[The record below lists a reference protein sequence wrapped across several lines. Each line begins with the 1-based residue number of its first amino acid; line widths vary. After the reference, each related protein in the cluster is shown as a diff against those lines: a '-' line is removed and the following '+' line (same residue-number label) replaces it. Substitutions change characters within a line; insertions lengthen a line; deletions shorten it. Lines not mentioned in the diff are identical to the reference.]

1 MLFYLMHTLDEY
13 LLIYIFMQP
22 EVDFGLKL
30 VGGDMMAIPGLYQ
43 FIQVI
48 FVPLS
53 LYGFG

>member
-1 MLFYLMHTLDEY
+1 MLFYLMHTLNEY

-53 LYGFG
+53 VYGFG

>member
-30 VGGDMMAIPGLYQ
+30 VGGDMMAIPGWYQ

-53 LYGFG
+53 VYGFG